1 LQFRIERLA
10 IRHAGRIAPPR
21 NKDVVDYYR
30 TIAKRW
36 PSRKPFAP
44 RTSSKTSMK

>member
-1 LQFRIERLA
+1 VERLA

-30 TIAKRW
+30 HHRETMAIPEAV
-36 PSRKPFAP
+36 SRRAHHQE
-44 RTSSKTSMK
+44 RR